1 MKISRLKDAALEK
14 ALLMLLRQKA
24 QRYGEVR
31 ALRLDTSAKRF
42 SAEIK
47 LNGDLE
53 PLTVSEAYYRV
64 QKQGDQTIVIV
75 YNVKVSKEWAQNL
88 LDDYFREIPFKVPEF
103 VRPLIE

>member
-1 MKISRLKDAALEK
+1 M
-14 ALLMLLRQKA
+14 
-24 QRYGEVR
+24 
-31 ALRLDTSAKRF
+31 
-42 SAEIK
+42 
-47 LNGDLE
+47 
-53 PLTVSEAYYRV
+53 